1 MIYIHWIFIEALNG
15 SLLVRFSSISFFR
28 ASGHGISF
36 FRGTFLILN
45 TLLFLVLWLLF
56 RFGVLRSFSLQLVT
70 RCIVLS
76 ITLAHLVSV
85 VAALLLRFT
94 LRVLLAL
101 LVGQRRS
108 CGVTLIL
115 LRTRGLL
122 HLLST
127 HRGSTLSLFATLSL
141 VILVFLLVGT
151 GASARVNLL
160 LNFLLLAA

>member
-1 MIYIHWIFIEALNG
+1 M
-15 SLLVRFSSISFFR
+15 
-28 ASGHGISF
+28 
-36 FRGTFLILN
+36 ILN

-70 RCIVLS
+70 RCIVLR
-76 ITLAHLVSV
+76 IIVAHLVSV
-85 VAALLLRFT
+85 VVALLRFT

-122 HLLST
+122 YLLST